1 MTLKSLSF
9 LLLIFYI
16 VANSQTNK
24 LPKIHSHNDYEQ
36 SVPFWAAYTN
46 GLNSIEVDVFL
57 KNNELFVTHEEA
69 EIIEGRTIENLY
81 LLPIQKAIELNLGE
95 NQTIQFLIDIKS
107 DALQT
112 LEKLVN
118 ILEKYPTLTTSNT
131 ISFVISGNRPDP
143 NLYVNYPNY
152 LLFDHQSLEMLS
164 NTAHWEKVALISLPF
179 SKFSNWNGKGRLTKN
194 EYEVVSNTIKKAHS
208 FNKPFRLW
216 GCPDSK
222 TAWKAFTDL
231 GVDFINT
238 DMPYEAKTYLKTL
251 TQRVNFNT
259 LKSNIYQPSY
269 ASDRKDEV
277 VENIILLI
285 GDGNGLSQISSAVL
299 SNGGALTLTQLKS
312 IGLIKTQSSDDFT
325 TDSAAAG
332 TAISTGKKT
341 YNRSIGMNIDR
352 KPVENIIEILSQYGF
367 NSGFITTDQI
377 TGATPAAFYA
387 HQTDRDMTDGIIT
400 DLLKSKLNF
409 FIGGGAAIHKEKI
422 LKSNFSILNQIDDVG
437 DSKKDKIAFF
447 LSDKNVPSILEK
459 RGDLLVKA
467 TINGLNFLERKKKPF
482 FLMIEAAQIDSYGHQ
497 NNISGIVTEG
507 IDFDSAITEAIKF
520 ADSNG
525 KTLVIITADHETGGL
540 SLPQGDVKNKMVEAD
555 FTTEDHTG
563 ILVPLFAYG
572 PKSDVFSGV
581 YDNNEIFTKI
591 MQVLALHKK

>member
-1 MTLKSLSF
+1 MLKYLSSSF
-9 LLLIFYI
+9 LLFYI
-16 VANSQTNK
+16 VANCQTNK
-24 LPKIHSHNDYEQ
+24 IPEIHSHNDYKQ
-36 SVPFWAAYTN
+36 SVPFWTAYAN
-46 GLNSIEVDVFL
+46 GLNSIEIDVFL
-57 KNNELFVTHEEA
+57 KNNELFVTHEED

-81 LLPIQKAIELNLGE
+81 LLPFQKAMELNLGE
-95 NQTIQFLIDIKS
+95 KQTIQFLIDIKS
-107 DALQT
+107 EAIDT
-112 LEKLVN
+112 LEKLVE
-118 ILEKYPTLTTSNT
+118 ILEKYPNLTTSKT
-131 ISFVISGNRPDP
+131 ITFVISGNRPDP

-152 LLFDHQSLEMLS
+152 LLFDYQSLEMLS

-208 FNKPFRLW
+208 FNKPFRFW

-352 KPVENIIEILSQYGF
+352 KPVENIIEILSRYGF

-467 TINGLNFLERKKKPF
+467 TKNGLNFLERKKKPF

-507 IDFDSAITEAIKF
+507 IDFDIAITEAIKF

-563 ILVPLFAYG
+563 MLVPLFAYG
-572 PKSDVFSGV
+572 PKSDIFSGV
-581 YDNNEIFTKI
+581 YDNTEIFNKI
-591 MQVLALHKK
+591 KSVLNLD